1 MDAIRFIK
9 GMKIFMSLL
18 EYCES
23 HNLIEEDEEVFV
35 YDDNGFDSIFT
46 ELWTRKLRFVLSPY
60 TNISF
65 LRSHDRSFN
74 LKIESEKGE
83 YIFSFTYLFDDEEC
97 GSISFAQTDV
107 LIVHCLDDCLDDSI
121 HEKFKTLIEN
131 EFPHVIE
138 TLGLGV
144 FLKID
149 RETCFEK
156 IIEVVEKLKT
166 IN

>member
-1 MDAIRFIK
+1 MDAIKFIK

-23 HNLIEEDEEVFV
+23 HNLIKEDEEVFDCESCESYL
-35 YDDNGFDSIFT
+35 YDDIFT
-46 ELWTRKLRFVLSPY
+46 ELWIRKLRFVLSPY
-60 TNISF
+60 ANISF
-65 LRSHDRSFN
+65 LNYNTFN
-74 LKIESEKGE
+74 LKIESEKEE
-83 YIFSFTYLFDDEEC
+83 YSFSFTYAFDDEEF
-97 GSISFAQTDV
+97 GSIFFAQTDKLLV
-107 LIVHCLDDCLDDSI
+107 TCFNHSA

-131 EFPHVIE
+131 EFPHGIE
-138 TLGLGV
+138 TLGLGI

-156 IIEVVEKLKT
+156 IIEVIEKLKT

>member
-1 MDAIRFIK
+1 MDAIKFIK

-23 HNLIEEDEEVFV
+23 HNLIKEDEEVFDCESFL
-35 YDDNGFDSIFT
+35 YDDIFT

-65 LRSHDRSFN
+65 LNYNTFN
-74 LKIESEKGE
+74 LKIESEKE
-83 YIFSFTYLFDDEEC
+83 KYSFSFTYAFDDEEF
-97 GSISFAQTDV
+97 GSIFFAQTDKLLV
-107 LIVHCLDDCLDDSI
+107 TCFNHSA

-131 EFPHVIE
+131 EFPHGIE
-138 TLGLGV
+138 TLGLGI

-156 IIEVVEKLKT
+156 IIEVIEKLKT

>member
-46 ELWTRKLRFVLSPY
+46 GLWLRKLRFVLSPY

-65 LRSHDRSFN
+65 LKYNTFN
-74 LKIESEKGE
+74 LKIESEKEE
-83 YIFSFTYLFDDEEC
+83 YSFSFIYAFDEEEF
-97 GSISFAQTDV
+97 GSIFFAQTDSLLV
-107 LIVHCLDDCLDDSI
+107 TCFDHST

-131 EFPHVIE
+131 EFPHGIE
-138 TLGLGV
+138 TLGLSI

-156 IIEVVEKLKT
+156 IIEVIEKLKT

>member
-1 MDAIRFIK
+1 MDAIKFIK

-23 HNLIEEDEEVFV
+23 HNLIKEDEEVFDCESFL
-35 YDDNGFDSIFT
+35 YDDIFT

-65 LRSHDRSFN
+65 PNYDTSFD
-74 LKIESEKGE
+74 LKIESEKEE
-83 YIFSFTYLFDDEEC
+83 YNFSFTYVFDDEEC
-97 GSISFAQTDV
+97 GSIFFAQTDV
-107 LIVHCLDDCLDDSI
+107 LIVQCFNHST

-131 EFPHVIE
+131 EFPHGIE
-138 TLGLGV
+138 TLGLGI
-144 FLKID
+144 FLKIH

-156 IIEVVEKLKT
+156 IIEVIEKLKT

>member
-1 MDAIRFIK
+1 MDAIKFIK

-23 HNLIEEDEEVFV
+23 HNLIKEDEEVFDCESCESDL
-35 YDDNGFDSIFT
+35 YDDIFT
-46 ELWTRKLRFVLSPY
+46 ELWLRKLRFVLSPY

-65 LRSHDRSFN
+65 PNYDTSFD
-74 LKIESEKGE
+74 LKIESEKEE
-83 YIFSFTYLFDDEEC
+83 YNFSFTYVFDDEKC
-97 GSISFAQTDV
+97 GSIFFAQTDV
-107 LIVHCLDDCLDDSI
+107 LIVNCFNHST
-121 HEKFKTLIEN
+121 HEKLKTLIEN
-131 EFPHVIE
+131 EFSYRIE
-138 TLGLGV
+138 ALGLGI

-156 IIEVVEKLKT
+156 IIEVIEKLKT

>member
-1 MDAIRFIK
+1 MDAIKFIK

-23 HNLIEEDEEVFV
+23 HNLIKEDEEVFDCESCESYL
-35 YDDNGFDSIFT
+35 YDDIFT
-46 ELWTRKLRFVLSPY
+46 ELWIRKLRFVLSPY
-60 TNISF
+60 ANISF
-65 LRSHDRSFN
+65 LNYNTFN
-74 LKIESEKGE
+74 LKIESEKEE
-83 YIFSFTYLFDDEEC
+83 YSFSFTYAFDDEEF
-97 GSISFAQTDV
+97 GSIFFAQTDV
-107 LIVHCLDDCLDDSI
+107 LIVVCFDHST

-131 EFPHVIE
+131 EFPHGIE
-138 TLGLGV
+138 TLGLGI

-156 IIEVVEKLKT
+156 IIEVIEKLKT

>member
-1 MDAIRFIK
+1 MDAINFIK
-9 GMKIFMSLL
+9 RMKIFMSLL

-23 HNLIEEDEEVFV
+23 HNLIKEDEEVFDCESYL

-65 LRSHDRSFN
+65 LNYDTFN
-74 LKIESEKGE
+74 LKIESEKEE
-83 YIFSFTYLFDDEEC
+83 YNFSFTYAFDDEEC
-97 GSISFAQTDV
+97 GSIFFAQTDV
-107 LIVHCLDDCLDDSI
+107 LIVQCFNHST

-131 EFPHVIE
+131 EFPHGIE
-138 TLGLGV
+138 TLGLGI
-144 FLKID
+144 FLKIH

-156 IIEVVEKLKT
+156 IIEVIEKLKT

>member
-1 MDAIRFIK
+1 MDAINFIK
-9 GMKIFMSLL
+9 RMKIFMSLL

-23 HNLIEEDEEVFV
+23 HNLIEEDEEVFDCESYL
-35 YDDNGFDSIFT
+35 YDDNGFDSLFT

-65 LRSHDRSFN
+65 LNYNTFN
-74 LKIESEKGE
+74 LKIESEKEE
-83 YIFSFTYLFDDEEC
+83 YSFSFTYAFDDEEF
-97 GSISFAQTDV
+97 GSIFFAQTDV
-107 LIVHCLDDCLDDSI
+107 LIVTCFNHST

-131 EFPHVIE
+131 EFPHGIE
-138 TLGLGV
+138 TLGLGI

>member
-23 HNLIEEDEEVFV
+23 HNLIEEDEEIF
-35 YDDNGFDSIFT
+35 DCESDSIFT
-46 ELWTRKLRFVLSPY
+46 ELWIRKLRFVLSPY

-65 LRSHDRSFN
+65 LNHNTFK
-74 LKIESEKGE
+74 LKIESEKE
-83 YIFSFTYLFDDEEC
+83 KYSLSFTYAFDNEEC
-97 GSISFAQTDV
+97 DSIFFAQTDV
-107 LIVHCLDDCLDDSI
+107 LIVHCLDDSI

-131 EFPHVIE
+131 DPHGIE
-138 TLGLGV
+138 TLGLGI

>member
-1 MDAIRFIK
+1 MDAIKFIK

-23 HNLIEEDEEVFV
+23 HNLIKKDEEVFDCESFL
-35 YDDNGFDSIFT
+35 YDDIFT

-65 LRSHDRSFN
+65 LNYNTFN
-74 LKIESEKGE
+74 LKIESEKEE
-83 YIFSFTYLFDDEEC
+83 YNFSFTYVFDDEEC
-97 GSISFAQTDV
+97 GSIFFAQTDV
-107 LIVHCLDDCLDDSI
+107 LIVQCFNHST

-131 EFPHVIE
+131 EFPHGIE
-138 TLGLGV
+138 TLGLGI

-156 IIEVVEKLKT
+156 IIEVIEKLRT
-166 IN
+166 INLNK

>member
-1 MDAIRFIK
+1 MDVIRFIK

-23 HNLIEEDEEVFV
+23 HNLIKEDEEVFDCESCESYL
-35 YDDNGFDSIFT
+35 YDDIFT

-65 LRSHDRSFN
+65 PNYDTSFD
-74 LKIESEKGE
+74 LKIESEKEE
-83 YIFSFTYLFDDEEC
+83 YNFSFTYVFDDEKC
-97 GSISFAQTDV
+97 GSIFFAQTDV
-107 LIVHCLDDCLDDSI
+107 LIVNCFNHST
-121 HEKFKTLIEN
+121 HEKLKTLIEN
-131 EFPHVIE
+131 EFSYRIE
-138 TLGLGV
+138 ALGLGI

-156 IIEVVEKLKT
+156 IIEVIEKLKT

>member
-23 HNLIEEDEEVFV
+23 HNLIEEDEEVFDCESCESDL
-35 YDDNGFDSIFT
+35 YDDIFT
-46 ELWTRKLRFVLSPY
+46 ELWLRKLRFVLSPY

-65 LRSHDRSFN
+65 LNYNTFN
-74 LKIESEKGE
+74 LKIESEKEE
-83 YIFSFTYLFDDEEC
+83 YSFSFTYIFGDEEC
-97 GSISFAQTDV
+97 GSIFFAQTDV
-107 LIVHCLDDCLDDSI
+107 LIVQCFNHST

-131 EFPHVIE
+131 EFPHGIE
-138 TLGLGV
+138 TLGLGI
-144 FLKID
+144 FLKIH

-156 IIEVVEKLKT
+156 IIEVIEKLKT

>member
-1 MDAIRFIK
+1 MDAIKFIK

-23 HNLIEEDEEVFV
+23 HNLIKEDEEVFDCESFL
-35 YDDNGFDSIFT
+35 YDDIFT

-65 LRSHDRSFN
+65 PKYDTSFD
-74 LKIESEKGE
+74 LKIESEKE
-83 YIFSFTYLFDDEEC
+83 VYDFSFTYVFEHEEC
-97 GSISFAQTDV
+97 GSIFFAQTDV
-107 LIVHCLDDCLDDSI
+107 LIMQCFNHSA
-121 HEKFKTLIEN
+121 HEKIKTLIEN
-131 EFPHVIE
+131 EFPHGIE
-138 TLGLGV
+138 TLGV
-144 FLKID
+144 AIILKIH

-156 IIEVVEKLKT
+156 IIEVIEKLKT

>member
-1 MDAIRFIK
+1 MDAIKFIK

-23 HNLIEEDEEVFV
+23 HNLIKEDEEVFDCESCESYL
-35 YDDNGFDSIFT
+35 YDDIFT

-65 LRSHDRSFN
+65 LLNHDRSFN
-74 LKIESEKGE
+74 LKIESEKEE
-83 YIFSFTYLFDDEEC
+83 YIFSFTYIFGDEEC
-97 GSISFAQTDV
+97 GSIFFAQTDV
-107 LIVHCLDDCLDDSI
+107 LIVHCFDHSI

-131 EFPHVIE
+131 EFPHGIE
-138 TLGLGV
+138 TLGLGI

-156 IIEVVEKLKT
+156 IIEVIEKLKT

>member
-9 GMKIFMSLL
+9 GMKNFMSLL

-74 LKIESEKGE
+74 LKIESEKEE
-83 YIFSFTYLFDDEEC
+83 YIISFTYTFGDEEC
-97 GSISFAQTDV
+97 DSIFFAQTDV
-107 LIVHCLDDCLDDSI
+107 LIVHSI
-121 HEKFKTLIEN
+121 GYSTPEKFKTLIEN
-131 EFPHVIE
+131 ESPHVIE
-138 TLGLGV
+138 TIGQGV

-156 IIEVVEKLKT
+156 IIEVIEKLKT

>member
-23 HNLIEEDEEVFV
+23 HNLIEEDEEVFDCESCESDL
-35 YDDNGFDSIFT
+35 YDDIFT
-46 ELWTRKLRFVLSPY
+46 ELWLRKLRFVLSPY

-65 LRSHDRSFN
+65 LNYNTFN
-74 LKIESEKGE
+74 LKIESEKEE
-83 YIFSFTYLFDDEEC
+83 YSFSFTYAFGEEEF
-97 GSISFAQTDV
+97 GSIFFAQTDS
-107 LIVHCLDDCLDDSI
+107 LIVVCFDHST
-121 HEKFKTLIEN
+121 HEKLKTLIEN
-131 EFPHVIE
+131 EFPHGIE
-138 TLGLGV
+138 TLGLGI

>member
-1 MDAIRFIK
+1 MDAIKFIK

-23 HNLIEEDEEVFV
+23 HNLIKEDEEVFDCESCL
-35 YDDNGFDSIFT
+35 YDDIFA

-65 LRSHDRSFN
+65 PNYDTSFD
-74 LKIESEKGE
+74 LKIESEKEE
-83 YIFSFTYLFDDEEC
+83 YNFSFTYVFDDEKC
-97 GSISFAQTDV
+97 GSIFFAQTDV
-107 LIVHCLDDCLDDSI
+107 LIVNCFNHST
-121 HEKFKTLIEN
+121 HEKLKTLIEN
-131 EFPHVIE
+131 EFSYRIE
-138 TLGLGV
+138 ALGLGI

-156 IIEVVEKLKT
+156 IIEVIEKLKT